1 MPRHADQRI
10 LPYSPEQMFDLVADV
25 GSYPE
30 FLPWVVGARVR
41 SQSETLLV
49 ADLIVGFKMFR
60 ETFTSRV
67 TLERPHHVHVDYVN
81 GPLKHLHNDW
91 RFAPHGDSGTVVD
104 FNVDFAF
111 KNRLLEAMVGAVFS
125 EALSRMVAAFETRA
139 AALYPARGTV
149 ADDSSSSATR
159 TA

>member
-25 GSYPE
+25 GAYPQ

-41 SQSETLLV
+41 STSPTLLV
-49 ADLIVGFKMFR
+49 ADLVVGFKVFR

-67 TLERPHHVHVDYVN
+67 TLARPHHVHVDYIN

-91 RFAPHGDSGTVVD
+91 RFTPDGQGGTRVD
-104 FNVDFAF
+104 FHVDFAF
-111 KNRLLEAMVGAVFS
+111 KNRLLEAMVGTVFS
-125 EALSRMVAAFETRA
+125 EALSRMVAAFEARA
-139 AALYPARGTV
+139 AELYASETV
-149 ADDSSSSATR
+149 VTEASSSSATR

>member
-1 MPRHADQRI
+1 MPRHAEQRI
-10 LPYSPEQMFDLVADV
+10 VPYSPAQMFDLVADV
-25 GSYPE
+25 GAYPQ

-41 SQSETLLV
+41 SSSPMLLV
-49 ADLIVGFKMFR
+49 ADLIVGFKVFR

-91 RFAPHGDSGTVVD
+91 RFTPDGQGGTRVD
-104 FNVDFAF
+104 FHVDFAF
-111 KNRLLEAMVGAVFS
+111 KNRLLEAMVGTVFS
-125 EALSRMVAAFETRA
+125 EALGRMVAAFEARA
-139 AALYPARGTV
+139 AELYASETLV
-149 ADDSSSSATR
+149 TDASSSSATR